1 MRVRRFVSI
10 FVFVL
15 LTGVL
20 TFAQTS
26 PTASVSEK
34 EKAARELEK
43 NGFDLVDQVAGD
55 AGSLKNWENRAL
67 IAALAGDLLWD
78 KDKKRARE
86 LFRNSANELMQA
98 NNQPADKS
106 KTDESMF
113 FGFFGD
119 TSPRK
124 TILQTIAKRDADLAL
139 QFLLETRP
147 AKVQEAINA
156 QSLLKSQPNQ
166 TKTASDIFSGRLQQA
181 QVQQEIALEQ
191 SFATRAAEQDPKK
204 AAQLLRDSLAK
215 GVSFEVFGLLEKI
228 NKKDAELAQ
237 KLIGEVVAKLL
248 EMDFSKDDSARS
260 VALNFL
266 MTYGNPPKNQSPPAN
281 ATTANAAALK
291 DEPKAAPLKV
301 DAKLL
306 KDTANKLADYM
317 LQANGYEAFFIYSQ
331 MMPTME
337 KFAPER
343 IVQLKQKQSEVRKQM
358 PPEMLAMQD
367 SFGAMDKK
375 DTPPEKM
382 ISDAA
387 KMPAFA
393 RGRTYN
399 QAIDKMIASGDA
411 EKARSLLLSTPDGKE
426 RDSALAY
433 LDSKLAGNA
442 MEKGNLDEA
451 QKIVGQIGSDKE
463 KVEQLVNLAVKFH
476 QKNTKEGHDA
486 ALKIM
491 EDARRLVNEFAENKD
506 EVAGVIKLA
515 AGYAVIEPD
524 RAFPLLSPL
533 IEQANDVIGANALLA
548 KYNKREQAFRQGEML
563 MASSGFGG
571 ANFARYGKELKMLAQ
586 TDYGRT
592 KGLIDQFRRD
602 DARVLLKMLL
612 AQSILSDKIGFEG
625 TRGSAFA
632 EMEESGIIIG
642 N

>member
-1 MRVRRFVSI
+1 
-10 FVFVL
+10 
-15 LTGVL
+15 
-20 TFAQTS
+20 
-26 PTASVSEK
+26 
-34 EKAARELEK
+34 
-43 NGFDLVDQVAGD
+43 
-55 AGSLKNWENRAL
+55 
-67 IAALAGDLLWD
+67 
-78 KDKKRARE
+78 
-86 LFRNSANELMQA
+86 
-98 NNQPADKS
+98 
-106 KTDESMF
+106 
-113 FGFFGD
+113 
-119 TSPRK
+119 
-124 TILQTIAKRDADLAL
+124 
-139 QFLLETRP
+139 
-147 AKVQEAINA
+147 
-156 QSLLKSQPNQ
+156 
-166 TKTASDIFSGRLQQA
+166 
-181 QVQQEIALEQ
+181 
-191 SFATRAAEQDPKK
+191 
-204 AAQLLRDSLAK
+204 
-215 GVSFEVFGLLEKI
+215 
-228 NKKDAELAQ
+228 
-237 KLIGEVVAKLL
+237 
-248 EMDFSKDDSARS
+248 
-260 VALNFL
+260 
-266 MTYGNPPKNQSPPAN
+266 
-281 ATTANAAALK
+281 
-291 DEPKAAPLKV
+291 
-301 DAKLL
+301 
-306 KDTANKLADYM
+306 
-317 LQANGYEAFFIYSQ
+317 
-331 MMPTME
+331 
-337 KFAPER
+337 
-343 IVQLKQKQSEVRKQM
+343 
-358 PPEMLAMQD
+358 
-367 SFGAMDKK
+367 
-375 DTPPEKM
+375 
-382 ISDAA
+382 
-387 KMPAFA
+387 
-393 RGRTYN
+393 
-399 QAIDKMIASGDA
+399 MIASGDA